1 MPCQAIIPLFLG
13 LPFKPQLVANESRVR
28 AITGGSDLGG
38 EINFPRKCERG
49 KIEENS
55 SIRFDSFR
63 FDSIRWGK
71 IHRAPWW
78 WNGPVENRWKNRLS
92 EKFSNR
98 RDIKMEYATS
108 LGSAVSHFSPNAY
121 RQRSFIFMPLPS
133 LSLRKRRPS
142 LTERR
147 EEEL

>member
-55 SIRFDSFR
+55 SIRFDSIR
-63 FDSIRWGK
+63 FDSIRFAGEK
-71 IHRAPWW
+71 FTA